1 MRLARKTVGAG
12 LLGLG
17 MFGAGAPA
25 FAQTAQ
31 STPAPQGNVPNA
43 PRPQTLPRLNTIT
56 PTAPAIPATAVPAT
70 PGTAQA
76 TPLPDAPSAQPDTT
90 AAGSGD
96 TVSQPAS
103 TDAPANGTAQSDS
116 ATGAQSGTQPG
127 TAPVRHLSDIRVR
140 VNFVEV
146 PFTVKDS
153 RHALVPG
160 LTERDVQV
168 YENGLRQQIRLFTA
182 DPRPLA
188 VALVIDQSVTFDT
201 MNKINAS
208 LTALQGAFTPY
219 DELSIFTY
227 NNGVKEQSGFSGAQ
241 SARITFALER
251 SKGPGREPLM
261 PLGGPLA
268 QTTVKNNQAVDPNTN
283 GNNNGTL
290 QQSQNAPRE
299 YHTLND
305 AILTAAQTVA
315 KAAREYRRV
324 VYVISD
330 GKEYGSQAKSKEVIR
345 YLQTNGISVYATL
358 VGDSA
363 IPGIGFL
370 DRIHLPLTMRDDG
383 LPRYAA
389 ATGGEC
395 DPEFRPQS
403 IQNNFAKL
411 AEQVRTQYTVGYYS
425 HDPFVDGKYRT
436 LDVRVMRPSLD
447 VVAKPGYYPSA
458 SMATGATGRSAA
470 GTSAPS
476 TPEAAP
482 RP

>member
-1 MRLARKTVGAG
+1 MRLATRALGTG

-17 MFGAGAPA
+17 ICGAGATGW
-25 FAQTAQ
+25 AQTASPTQ
-31 STPAPQGNVPNA
+31 NSVPNA
-43 PRPQTLPRLNTIT
+43 PRPQTLPQLNTLT
-56 PTAPAIPATAVPAT
+56 PAAPAIPGAPLPNAPA
-70 PGTAQA
+70 AQ
-76 TPLPDAPSAQPDTT
+76 PDAPSSDAGGSASSAANSPTPT
-90 AAGSGD
+90 AG
-96 TVSQPAS
+96 QE
-103 TDAPANGTAQSDS
+103 APAPSTSGVATSDQAAQ
-116 ATGAQSGTQPG
+116 TGAS
-127 TAPVRHLSDIRVR
+127 PVHHESDIRVR

-153 RHALVPG
+153 RRTLVPG

-168 YENGLRQQIRLFTA
+168 YENGLRQHISFFSV

-201 MNKINAS
+201 MRKINAS

-219 DELSIFTY
+219 DEVSVFTY
-227 NNGVKEQSGFSGAQ
+227 NNGVNEVTGFSGAQ

-251 SKGPGREPLM
+251 SKGQGREPVM
-261 PLGGPLA
+261 MGGGPLE

-283 GNNNGTL
+283 GNNNVTL
-290 QQSQNAPRE
+290 QQSITAPRE

-315 KAAREYRRV
+315 KAGREYRRV

-330 GKEYGSQAKSKEVIR
+330 GKEYGSQAKSKEVIH
-345 YLQTNGISVYATL
+345 YLQANEISVYATL
-358 VGDSA
+358 VGDSS
-363 IPGIGFL
+363 IPGAGFL

-383 LPRYAA
+383 LPRYTA

-411 AEQVRTQYTVGYYS
+411 AEQVRTQYTVGYNS
-425 HDPFVDGKYRT
+425 SEPSVDGKYRSVE
-436 LDVRVMRPSLD
+436 LRILRPNVD

-458 SMATGATGRSAA
+458 SMGAGAPARSTA
-470 GTSAPS
+470 S
-476 TPEAAP
+476 TAAP
-482 RP
+482 ATSDAASRP

>member
-1 MRLARKTVGAG
+1 MRLARKTVEVG

-17 MFGAGAPA
+17 LCGAGAPG
-25 FAQTAQ
+25 FAQTAP
-31 STPAPQGNVPNA
+31 STQNSIPNA
-43 PRPQTLPRLNTIT
+43 PRPQTLPQLNTIT
-56 PTAPAIPATAVPAT
+56 TPAPAT
-70 PGTAQA
+70 PNVPLTPAAALPNAPIAQ
-76 TPLPDAPSAQPDTT
+76 PDAPAPDSGGT
-90 AAGSGD
+90 A
-96 TVSQPAS
+96 VSQPAS
-103 TDAPANGTAQSDS
+103 TDAPAPAQATSD
-116 ATGAQSGTQPG
+116 GAGNAQPG
-127 TAPVRHLSDIRVR
+127 AAPVRHLSDIRVR

-201 MNKINAS
+201 MEKINAS

-290 QQSQNAPRE
+290 QQSLNAPRE

-315 KAAREYRRV
+315 KAGREYRRV

-345 YLQTNGISVYATL
+345 YLQTNQISVYATL

-436 LDVRVMRPSLD
+436 LDVRVMRPNLD

-458 SMATGATGRSAA
+458 SMAMGAPGRTAA
-470 GTSAPS
+470 GTSAPA
-476 TPEAAP
+476 TPETAP